1 MSEVAT
7 AELGLALTDATDNN
21 GGGFNVFSSLRGGAG
36 GEDFSSGTD
45 DISSEEV
52 SVGTDE
58 TANLDLVAV
67 AGGEAK
73 LDTSIGDGGD
83 SKNAPAP
90 VDALSL
96 AGKSEIN
103 SPENRMSNANS
114 QDNSETLTPVNPELC
129 EKFGTIACI
138 GCDFALLCAERQAA
152 MAAKS
157 NEDQPDKQLS
167 TLEKLLQ
174 EDKAPGEIVWAQPTP
189 DDDVSRE
196 QLLAVN
202 EEQSLIDD
210 SPSIFKSES
219 EPEPKPRPKS
229 EPEPEPEE
237 KQPLSDT
244 QPSTRP
250 SNKQKESAAV
260 ALSQAAE
267 SRNSESLNH
276 EVDRI
281 HSKDEEKSTTAHI
294 ANVVK
299 KTTNSDDGSANLEA
313 NSNLSAKI
321 SKEPLAQIDSDNTN
335 EYIRQGELL
344 RAADRAADDSDKLIN
359 QQTVTVRRATQTA
372 QRSNKHADQEVL
384 SAVNTTEQIS
394 SVNTRQAIQIPE
406 PEGNGS
412 AVAAAHSQKE
422 PAIEKVLIMPMDAND
437 TLADNETSAVVDR
450 VVNRQESP
458 SPKPKSISAD
468 NNNLLKKT
476 TPKNITT
483 KPNSDSSTDFE
494 VSAEMSLESQKTPSI
509 DKQNPLADDKKD
521 NISSPSAVESVDYSR
536 KTLPETRLV
545 NDVQNTSDGE
555 DSAVKFVEKESAPS
569 KKAVVKNHN
578 THYSDSASVFN
589 QIEQV
594 ETVANTPSVKLPAET
609 ASWASENEIFVVDR
623 EETFANNHRKKFMQR
638 EVVPIDGGNDLPTL
652 PQNELTPKVNIEQDL
667 EPKNTTEINIQLRSD
682 RSSERWPKLDEMVNS
697 VLPPSRSLNYELLPK
712 PDETSSGLQE
722 HDERQISELWP
733 KPDEASNRLIDQA
746 DFEDDKPVRQKA
758 QQTRMTQ
765 PNENDTIYVDL
776 RNEHASSEVDSLHS
790 EPTADYANQIEMN
803 NDNDLDCQLNDNSGS
818 QAEKLYEVAFAHPL
832 AALWTDDSRLNPENN
847 KISKGSSTS
856 VTSWLTKLVGAVAV
870 YVACS
875 RRESTL
881 GISN

>member
-1 MSEVAT
+1 MSEVAAPVVDRAPT
-7 AELGLALTDATDNN
+7 IGEA
-21 GGGFNVFSSLRGGAG
+21 GGGFNVFSSSIGGSAN
-36 GEDFSSGTD
+36 EDFSTGIDSEATTAGAD
-45 DISSEEV
+45 DF
-52 SVGTDE
+52 
-58 TANLDLVAV
+58 DLVAV
-67 AGGEAK
+67 ANGEET
-73 LDTSIGDGGD
+73 LDTT
-83 SKNAPAP
+83 
-90 VDALSL
+90 
-96 AGKSEIN
+96 IN
-103 SPENRMSNANS
+103 NS
-114 QDNSETLTPVNPELC
+114 DNSKETSNSVDPAMCKN
-129 EKFGTIACI
+129 FGTIACV
-138 GCDFALLCAERQAA
+138 GCIFAQDCQRRQAEM
-152 MAAKS
+152 MAS
-157 NEDQPDKQLS
+157 NNKDQPDQLS
-167 TLEKLLQ
+167 TLEQLLR
-174 EDKAPGEIVWAQPTP
+174 EDEDEEPGRIVWAQPTP
-189 DDDVSRE
+189 DDTSRE
-196 QLLAVN
+196 QPPAA
-202 EEQSLIDD
+202 EED
-210 SPSIFKSES
+210 SSSTPEPES
-219 EPEPKPRPKS
+219 EPEPRPEFK
-229 EPEPEPEE
+229 PEE
-237 KQPLSDT
+237 QPLADT
-244 QPSTRP
+244 QSPLWP
-250 SNKQKESAAV
+250 SNKQREPSEA

-267 SRNSESLNH
+267 SRSSESLNH
-276 EVDRI
+276 EVDER
-281 HSKDEEKSTTAHI
+281 HSKDEEKSATAPI

-299 KTTNSDDGSANLEA
+299 RTTSSDDGSTNLEA
-313 NSNLSAKI
+313 NSNLAAKA
-321 SKEPLAQIDSDNTN
+321 SKEPLVQIDSDNTN
-335 EYIRQGELL
+335 ERIKQDELP

-359 QQTVTVRRATQTA
+359 QQTATVRRATQTA
-372 QRSNKHADQEVL
+372 QRSNKHTDQEVS

-394 SVNTRQAIQIPE
+394 SANTHQAIEIPK
-406 PEGNGS
+406 PEDTGS
-412 AVAAAHSQKE
+412 TVATAHSQKE
-422 PAIEKVLIMPMDAND
+422 PAIKKVSSTPIDAND
-437 TLADNETSAVVDR
+437 TLADSGTSTAVDR
-450 VVNRQESP
+450 VVNRQERP
-458 SPKPKSISAD
+458 SPKSKSISAE

-521 NISSPSAVESVDYSR
+521 NISSPSAVESVDYS
-536 KTLPETRLV
+536 KKALPETRLV
-545 NDVQNTSDGE
+545 NAVQNTSDGE
-555 DSAVKFVEKESAPS
+555 DSAVKLVEKESAPS

-623 EETFANNHRKKFMQR
+623 EESFANNHRDESMQR
-638 EVVPIDGGNDLPTL
+638 EAVLIDSDNDLPTL
-652 PQNELTPKVNIEQDL
+652 PQNKLTPKVDIEQDL
-667 EPKNTTEINIQLRSD
+667 EPKNTTEINIQLRSA

-746 DFEDDKPVRQKA
+746 DFEDEKLVRQKA
-758 QQTRMTQ
+758 QQIRITQ

-790 EPTADYANQIEMN
+790 QPTADYTDQIEMN

-818 QAEKLYEVAFAHPL
+818 QAEKLHKVAFAHPL

-847 KISKGSSTS
+847 KISNGSSTS

-881 GISN
+881 GVSN

>member
-1 MSEVAT
+1 MIGEAT
-7 AELGLALTDATDNN
+7 TLESSPAGIDGD
-21 GGGFNVFSSLRGGAG
+21 GFDISSLR
-36 GEDFSSGTD
+36 GEDFSSGIN
-45 DISSEEV
+45 DIGGEVNAGTSDAASS
-52 SVGTDE
+52 
-58 TANLDLVAV
+58 LDLVAV
-67 AGGEAK
+67 ASGEER
-73 LDTSIGDGGD
+73 LDTAMSDT
-83 SKNAPAP
+83 
-90 VDALSL
+90 
-96 AGKSEIN
+96 N
-103 SPENRMSNANS
+103 SNNS
-114 QDNSETLTPVNPELC
+114 SETLTPVNPELC

-167 TLEKLLQ
+167 TLEKLLR
-174 EDKAPGEIVWAQPTP
+174 EDEAPGEIVWAQPTP
-189 DDDVSRE
+189 DDDASRE
-196 QLLAVN
+196 QLLAAE
-202 EEQSLIDD
+202 EEQSIND
-210 SPSIFKSES
+210 SSNVF
-219 EPEPKPRPKS
+219 
-229 EPEPEPEE
+229 EPEPEPED
-237 KQPLSDT
+237 QPLSDT
-244 QPSTRP
+244 QPSSRP

-276 EVDRI
+276 EVDRR

-299 KTTNSDDGSANLEA
+299 KTTSSDDGSTNLEA
-313 NSNLSAKI
+313 NSNLAVKA
-321 SKEPLAQIDSDNTN
+321 SKEHYAQIDSDNTN
-335 EYIRQGELL
+335 ERIRQDELL
-344 RAADRAADDSDKLIN
+344 RAADRVADDPGKLVN
-359 QQTVTVRRATQTA
+359 RETTTVRRATQTT
-372 QRSNKHADQEVL
+372 QRSSKHADQEVS

-406 PEGNGS
+406 PEDTGS
-412 AVAAAHSQKE
+412 TVATTRSQKE
-422 PAIEKVLIMPMDAND
+422 PAIKKVSSTPIDAND
-437 TLADNETSAVVDR
+437 NLADSGTSTAVDR

-458 SPKPKSISAD
+458 ALKPKPISTK
-468 NNNLLKKT
+468 NNLLKKT

-483 KPNSDSSTDFE
+483 RPNSDSSTDFE
-494 VSAEMSLESQKTPSI
+494 VSAEMSLEAKKNPSI

-521 NISSPSAVESVDYSR
+521 NISSPSAVESVDYFK

-545 NDVQNTSDGE
+545 NAVQNTSDGE
-555 DSAVKFVEKESAPS
+555 DSAAELAKMEDVPS

-578 THYSDSASVFN
+578 VHYSDSASAFN
-589 QIEQV
+589 QTEQV
-594 ETVANTPSVKLPAET
+594 KTVANTPSVKLPAET

-652 PQNELTPKVNIEQDL
+652 PQNELTLKVDIEQDL
-667 EPKNTTEINIQLRSD
+667 ELKNTTEINLQLRSN

-697 VLPPSRSLNYELLPK
+697 VLPPSRSLNSELLSK
-712 PDETSSGLQE
+712 LDATSSGLQE
-722 HDERQISELWP
+722 HDERQTSELLP
-733 KPDEASNRLIDQA
+733 NPDEASNRLIDQA
-746 DFEDDKPVRQKA
+746 DFEDDKLVRQKA
-758 QQTRMTQ
+758 QQTRITQ

-776 RNEHASSEVDSLHS
+776 RNEPASSEVDSLHG
-790 EPTADYANQIEMN
+790 EPTADYTNQIEMN
-803 NDNDLDCQLNDNSGS
+803 NDNNLNCQLNDNSGS
-818 QAEKLYEVAFAHPL
+818 QAEKLHKVAFAHPL

-881 GISN
+881 GASN

>member
-1 MSEVAT
+1 MIGEAT
-7 AELGLALTDATDNN
+7 TGESSPTGIDGDDFDIL
-21 GGGFNVFSSLRGGAG
+21 SLR
-36 GEDFSSGTD
+36 GEDFSSGIG
-45 DISSEEV
+45 DIGEEV
-52 SVGTDE
+52 NADKDE
-58 TANLDLVAV
+58 AASSLDLVAV
-67 AGGEAK
+67 ASGEER
-73 LDTSIGDGGD
+73 LDTAMSDM
-83 SKNAPAP
+83 
-90 VDALSL
+90 
-96 AGKSEIN
+96 N
-103 SPENRMSNANS
+103 SNNS
-114 QDNSETLTPVNPELC
+114 SETLTPVNPELC

-152 MAAKS
+152 MAAKN
-157 NEDQPDKQLS
+157 NEDQPYKQLS
-167 TLEKLLQ
+167 TLEQLLQ
-174 EDKAPGEIVWAQPTP
+174 EDKAPGEIVWAQSTP

-219 EPEPKPRPKS
+219 EPEPKPK
-229 EPEPEPEE
+229 PEPEE

-244 QPSTRP
+244 QPSPRL
-250 SNKQKESAAV
+250 SNKQKEAAA
-260 ALSQAAE
+260 ALSQVA
-267 SRNSESLNH
+267 
-276 EVDRI
+276 
-281 HSKDEEKSTTAHI
+281 
-294 ANVVK
+294 
-299 KTTNSDDGSANLEA
+299 DDGSANLEA
-313 NSNLSAKI
+313 NSNLAAKA
-321 SKEPLAQIDSDNTN
+321 SKEPLAQIYSDNTN
-335 EYIRQGELL
+335 EYIRQDELL

-359 QQTVTVRRATQTA
+359 QQTATVSRAAQTT
-372 QRSNKHADQEVL
+372 QRSNKHVDQEVL

-406 PEGNGS
+406 PEDTGS
-412 AVAAAHSQKE
+412 TVATTRSQKE
-422 PAIEKVLIMPMDAND
+422 SAIEKVSSTPIDAND
-437 TLADNETSAVVDR
+437 NLADSRTSTVVDR
-450 VVNRQESP
+450 EYSTQEP
-458 SPKPKSISAD
+458 PVLKPKSISAE

-483 KPNSDSSTDFE
+483 RPNSDSSTDFE
-494 VSAEMSLESQKTPSI
+494 VSAEMSLEAKKNPSI

-521 NISSPSAVESVDYSR
+521 NISSPSAVESVDYSK

-555 DSAVKFVEKESAPS
+555 DSAVKLVEKESAPS

-594 ETVANTPSVKLPAET
+594 ETVANTSSVKLPAET

-652 PQNELTPKVNIEQDL
+652 PQNELTPKVDTNQGP
-667 EPKNTTEINIQLRSD
+667 EPKNTTEINIQLRSA
-682 RSSERWPKLDEMVNS
+682 RSSELLPKLDEMVNS
-697 VLPPSRSLNYELLPK
+697 VLPPSGSLKSELLSK
-712 PDETSSGLQE
+712 LDKTSSSLQE
-722 HDERQISELWP
+722 HDERQTSELWP
-733 KPDEASNRLIDQA
+733 KPDEASNQSIDQV

-758 QQTRMTQ
+758 QQTRITQ

-790 EPTADYANQIEMN
+790 EPTADYVNQIEMN
-803 NDNDLDCQLNDNSGS
+803 NDNDNDNDNDLNCQLNDNSGS
-818 QAEKLYEVAFAHPL
+818 QAEKLHKVAFAHPL

-881 GISN
+881 GVSN

>member
-1 MSEVAT
+1 MIGEAT
-7 AELGLALTDATDNN
+7 TLESSPAGIDGD
-21 GGGFNVFSSLRGGAG
+21 GFDVFASLRGGVG
-36 GEDFSSGTD
+36 SDNFSSGAGEAGGAD
-45 DISSEEV
+45 
-52 SVGTDE
+52 TDE
-58 TANLDLVAV
+58 AVSGLDLVAV
-67 AGGEAK
+67 AGGKEK
-73 LDTSIGDGGD
+73 LDTTMSDTN
-83 SKNAPAP
+83 SNN
-90 VDALSL
+90 S
-96 AGKSEIN
+96 SEI
-103 SPENRMSNANS
+103 S
-114 QDNSETLTPVNPELC
+114 TPVGPDLC
-129 EKFGTIACI
+129 EKFGTIACV

-167 TLEKLLQ
+167 TLEQLLQ
-174 EDKAPGEIVWAQPTP
+174 EDEDKEPGKIVWAQPTP
-189 DDDVSRE
+189 DDGASRE
-196 QLLAVN
+196 QLIAVD
-202 EEQSLIDD
+202 EEQPLIDD
-210 SPSIFKSES
+210 SLSIFKSES
-219 EPEPKPRPKS
+219 EPEPKPKL
-229 EPEPEPEE
+229 EPEE

-244 QPSTRP
+244 QPSPRL
-250 SNKQKESAAV
+250 SNKQKEAAAV

-276 EVDRI
+276 EVDRR

-299 KTTNSDDGSANLEA
+299 KTTNIDDGGASLEVNSGSAVKA
-313 NSNLSAKI
+313 
-321 SKEPLAQIDSDNTN
+321 SKEPLVQIDSDNTN
-335 EYIRQGELL
+335 ERIKQDELP
-344 RAADRAADDSDKLIN
+344 RAVDHMADDSDKLVY
-359 QQTVTVRRATQTA
+359 QQTATVRRATQTA
-372 QRSNKHADQEVL
+372 QCSNKHTDQEVS

-394 SVNTRQAIQIPE
+394 SANTHQAIEIPK
-406 PEGNGS
+406 PEDTGS
-412 AVAAAHSQKE
+412 AAAATRSQKE
-422 PAIEKVLIMPMDAND
+422 PLIEKVSSTLIDAND
-437 TLADNETSAVVDR
+437 TLADSGTSTAVDR
-450 VVNRQESP
+450 VDNRQEP
-458 SPKPKSISAD
+458 PALKPKPIRTK
-468 NNNLLKKT
+468 NNLLKKT

-494 VSAEMSLESQKTPSI
+494 VSAEMSLEFQTPSI

-521 NISSPSAVESVDYSR
+521 NISSPSAVESVDYFK

-555 DSAVKFVEKESAPS
+555 DSAVKLVEKEGAPS
-569 KKAVVKNHN
+569 KKAVVKNPN
-578 THYSDSASVFN
+578 IHYSDSAFN
-589 QIEQV
+589 QTKQV
-594 ETVANTPSVKLPAET
+594 ETVANTPAVKLPVET

-697 VLPPSRSLNYELLPK
+697 VLPPSGSLKSELLPK

-746 DFEDDKPVRQKA
+746 DFEDDKLVRQKA
-758 QQTRMTQ
+758 QQTRITQ

-776 RNEHASSEVDSLHS
+776 RNEHANSEVDSLHS
-790 EPTADYANQIEMN
+790 QLTADYTDQIEMN
-803 NDNDLDCQLNDNSGS
+803 NDNDLNCQLNDNSGN

-832 AALWTDDSRLNPENN
+832 AALWIDDSRLNPENN

-881 GISN
+881 GVSN

>member
-1 MSEVAT
+1 MSEMATVELRLAPVVA
-7 AELGLALTDATDNN
+7 DDNDIDK
-21 GGGFNVFSSLRGGAG
+21 FDVFSSSRDGAE
-36 GEDFSSGTD
+36 GEDFFSSGAEEAGGAD
-45 DISSEEV
+45 ADEAVSS
-52 SVGTDE
+52 
-58 TANLDLVAV
+58 LDLVAV
-67 AGGEAK
+67 ASGKEK
-73 LDTSIGDGGD
+73 LDT
-83 SKNAPAP
+83 
-90 VDALSL
+90 ALSDTD
-96 AGKSEIN
+96 SNN
-103 SPENRMSNANS
+103 S
-114 QDNSETLTPVNPELC
+114 SETLIPVDPELC

-152 MAAKS
+152 MAVKS
-157 NEDQPDKQLS
+157 NEDQPDNQLS
-167 TLEKLLQ
+167 TLEQLLQ
-174 EDKAPGEIVWAQPTP
+174 EDEVPGEIVWAQPTP
-189 DDDVSRE
+189 DDDASRE
-196 QLLAVN
+196 QLLTTE
-202 EEQSLIDD
+202 EEQSING
-210 SPSIFKSES
+210 SSNVSES
-219 EPEPKPRPKS
+219 EPEPKSRPKPG
-229 EPEPEPEE
+229 PEPKE
-237 KQPLSDT
+237 QLLADT
-244 QPSTRP
+244 QSPLRP
-250 SNKQKESAAV
+250 SNKQKESTAE
-260 ALSQAAE
+260 ALPQFAE
-267 SRNSESLNH
+267 SRNLESLNH
-276 EVDRI
+276 EVDES
-281 HSKDEEKSTTAHI
+281 HGDDEEKSTTAHI

-299 KTTNSDDGSANLEA
+299 KTTSSDDGGANLEA
-313 NSNLSAKI
+313 NSSSAVKA
-321 SKEPLAQIDSDNTN
+321 SKEPLAQIDSDNTDG
-335 EYIRQGELL
+335 YIKQDELP
-344 RAADRAADDSDKLIN
+344 RAADRAADDSDKL
-359 QQTVTVRRATQTA
+359 VSRGAVKVRCATQTT
-372 QRSNKHADQEVL
+372 QRSIKRADQEVS

-394 SVNTRQAIQIPE
+394 SVNTHQAIKIPK

-412 AVAAAHSQKE
+412 AVAATHSQKE
-422 PAIEKVLIMPMDAND
+422 PAIEKVSSTLIDAND
-437 TLADNETSAVVDR
+437 TLADSGTFTAIYREDGT
-450 VVNRQESP
+450 QERP
-458 SPKPKSISAD
+458 SPKSKSISAE

-483 KPNSDSSTDFE
+483 KPKSDSSTDFE
-494 VSAEMSLESQKTPSI
+494 ASAEMSLESQKTPSI

-555 DSAVKFVEKESAPS
+555 DSAVKLVEKESAPS

-623 EETFANNHRKKFMQR
+623 EESFANNHRDESMQR
-638 EVVPIDGGNDLPTL
+638 EAVLIDSDNDLPTL
-652 PQNELTPKVNIEQDL
+652 PQNKLTPKVDIEQDL
-667 EPKNTTEINIQLRSD
+667 EPKNTTEINIQLRSA

-746 DFEDDKPVRQKA
+746 DFEDEKLVRQKA
-758 QQTRMTQ
+758 QQIRITQ

-776 RNEHASSEVDSLHS
+776 RNEHTSSEVDSLHS
-790 EPTADYANQIEMN
+790 QPTADYADQIEMN
-803 NDNDLDCQLNDNSGS
+803 NDNDLNCQLNDNSGS

-847 KISKGSSTS
+847 KISNGRNTS

>member
-1 MSEVAT
+1 MIGEAT
-7 AELGLALTDATDNN
+7 TRESSPAGIDGD
-21 GGGFNVFSSLRGGAG
+21 GFDISSLR
-36 GEDFSSGTD
+36 GEDFSSGIN
-45 DISSEEV
+45 DIGGEV
-52 SVGTDE
+52 NAGTSD
-58 TANLDLVAV
+58 AASILDLVAV
-67 AGGEAK
+67 ASGEEK
-73 LDTSIGDGGD
+73 LDT
-83 SKNAPAP
+83 A
-90 VDALSL
+90 
-96 AGKSEIN
+96 
-103 SPENRMSNANS
+103 MSDANS
-114 QDNSETLTPVNPELC
+114 QGNSETLTPVDPELC

-167 TLEKLLQ
+167 TLKQLLQ
-174 EDKAPGEIVWAQPTP
+174 EDDAPGKIVWAQPTP

-196 QLLAVN
+196 QLLAVD

-219 EPEPKPRPKS
+219 EPEPKPK
-229 EPEPEPEE
+229 PEPEE

-244 QPSTRP
+244 QPSPRL
-250 SNKQKESAAV
+250 SNKQKEAAA
-260 ALSQAAE
+260 ALPQAA
-267 SRNSESLNH
+267 
-276 EVDRI
+276 
-281 HSKDEEKSTTAHI
+281 
-294 ANVVK
+294 
-299 KTTNSDDGSANLEA
+299 DDGNVNLEA
-313 NSNLSAKI
+313 NSNSTAKV
-321 SKEPLAQIDSDNTN
+321 SKEPLAQIYSDNTN
-335 EYIRQGELL
+335 EYIRQDELP
-344 RAADRAADDSDKLIN
+344 RAVDHMADDSDKF
-359 QQTVTVRRATQTA
+359 VSRGAVKVSRAAQTA
-372 QRSNKHADQEVL
+372 QRSNKRADQEVS
-384 SAVNTTEQIS
+384 SAVNTTEQIP
-394 SVNTRQAIQIPE
+394 SVNTHQAIQIPE
-406 PEGNGS
+406 PEDTGS
-412 AVAAAHSQKE
+412 TVATTRSQKE
-422 PAIEKVLIMPMDAND
+422 PAIEKVSSTPIDAND
-437 TLADNETSAVVDR
+437 NLADSGTSTAIDR
-450 VVNRQESP
+450 EDSTQEP
-458 SPKPKSISAD
+458 PVLKPKSINTE

-483 KPNSDSSTDFE
+483 RPNSDSSTDFE

-509 DKQNPLADDKKD
+509 DKQNSLTDDKKY
-521 NISSPSAVESVDYSR
+521 NINLPSAVEPVDYLKR
-536 KTLPETRLV
+536 TLPEAQPV
-545 NDVQNTSDGE
+545 NYVQNNTSDGE
-555 DSAVKFVEKESAPS
+555 DLVVEFAKKEDIPS
-569 KKAVVKNHN
+569 KKAVVKNPN
-578 THYSDSASVFN
+578 IHYSDSAFN
-589 QIEQV
+589 QTKQV
-594 ETVANTPSVKLPAET
+594 ETVANTPAVKLPAET

-623 EETFANNHRKKFMQR
+623 EETFTNNHRDESIQR
-638 EVVPIDGGNDLPTL
+638 EAVLIDGDNDLPTL
-652 PQNELTPKVNIEQDL
+652 PQNELTPKVNVKQDPEL
-667 EPKNTTEINIQLRSD
+667 KNTTEINIQLRSD

-746 DFEDDKPVRQKA
+746 DFEDDKLVRQKA
-758 QQTRMTQ
+758 QQTRITQ

-790 EPTADYANQIEMN
+790 QPTADYADQIEMN

-881 GISN
+881 GVSN

>member
-1 MSEVAT
+1 MIGEAT
-7 AELGLALTDATDNN
+7 TGKLSPTGIDGDD
-21 GGGFNVFSSLRGGAG
+21 FDISSLR
-36 GEDFSSGTD
+36 GEDFSSGIN
-45 DISSEEV
+45 DIGGEVNAGTSDAASS
-52 SVGTDE
+52 
-58 TANLDLVAV
+58 LDLVAV
-67 AGGEAK
+67 ASGEER
-73 LDTSIGDGGD
+73 LDT
-83 SKNAPAP
+83 A
-90 VDALSL
+90 
-96 AGKSEIN
+96 
-103 SPENRMSNANS
+103 MSDANS
-114 QDNSETLTPVNPELC
+114 QGNSETLTPVDPELC

-229 EPEPEPEE
+229 EPEPEPEG
-237 KQPLSDT
+237 QTLSDT
-244 QPSTRP
+244 QPSPRP
-250 SNKQKESAAV
+250 SNKQKESAV
-260 ALSQAAE
+260 TALSQAAE
-267 SRNSESLNH
+267 SRNLESLNH
-276 EVDRI
+276 EVDRR
-281 HSKDEEKSTTAHI
+281 HSNDEEKSTTAHI

-299 KTTNSDDGSANLEA
+299 KTTISDDGGANLEA
-313 NSNLSAKI
+313 NSNSAAKA
-321 SKEPLAQIDSDNTN
+321 SKEPLVQIDSDNTN
-335 EYIRQGELL
+335 EYIRQDKLL
-344 RAADRAADDSDKLIN
+344 RAADRAADDSDKL
-359 QQTVTVRRATQTA
+359 VSRGAVKVRRATQTT
-372 QRSNKHADQEVL
+372 QRSNKHADQEVS

-394 SVNTRQAIQIPE
+394 SVNTHQAIKIPK

-412 AVAAAHSQKE
+412 AVAATHSQKE

-437 TLADNETSAVVDR
+437 TLADNETSAVIDR

-458 SPKPKSISAD
+458 ALKPKPISTK
-468 NNNLLKKT
+468 NNLLKKT

-483 KPNSDSSTDFE
+483 RPNSDSSTDFE
-494 VSAEMSLESQKTPSI
+494 VSAEMSLEAKKTPSI

-555 DSAVKFVEKESAPS
+555 DSAVKLVEKESAPS

-578 THYSDSASVFN
+578 THYSDSASASVFN
-589 QIEQV
+589 QIEQL
-594 ETVANTPSVKLPAET
+594 ETVADTPAVKLPAET

-623 EETFANNHRKKFMQR
+623 EETFANNHRDESIQC
-638 EVVPIDGGNDLPTL
+638 EAVLIDGDNDLPTL
-652 PQNELTPKVNIEQDL
+652 PQNELTPKVDTNQGP
-667 EPKNTTEINIQLRSD
+667 EPKNTTEINIQLRSA

-733 KPDEASNRLIDQA
+733 KPDEAPNRLTTQA
-746 DFEDDKPVRQKA
+746 DFEDDKLVRQKA
-758 QQTRMTQ
+758 QQTRITR

-776 RNEHASSEVDSLHS
+776 KNEHASSEVDSLHS
-790 EPTADYANQIEMN
+790 QPTADYANQIEMN
-803 NDNDLDCQLNDNSGS
+803 NDNDNDLNCQLNDNSGS
-818 QAEKLYEVAFAHPL
+818 QAEKLHKVAFAHPL

-847 KISKGSSTS
+847 KISKGSSTK
-856 VTSWLTKLVGAVAV
+856 VASWLTKLVGAVAV

-875 RRESTL
+875 RREGTL

>member
-7 AELGLALTDATDNN
+7 PVLDRASTIGEA
-21 GGGFNVFSSLRGGAG
+21 GGGFNVFSSLRGDAG
-36 GEDFSSGTD
+36 GEDFFSS
-45 DISSEEV
+45 SAEEA
-52 SVGTDE
+52 GGANTDE
-58 TANLDLVAV
+58 AVSSLDLVAV
-67 AGGEAK
+67 ASGKEK
-73 LDTSIGDGGD
+73 LDT
-83 SKNAPAP
+83 A
-90 VDALSL
+90 
-96 AGKSEIN
+96 
-103 SPENRMSNANS
+103 MSDANS
-114 QDNSETLTPVNPELC
+114 QGNSETLTSVDPELC
-129 EKFGTIACI
+129 ERFGTIACV
-138 GCDFALLCAERQAA
+138 GCIFAQDCQRRQAEM
-152 MAAKS
+152 MAS
-157 NEDQPDKQLS
+157 NNEDQPEQLS
-167 TLEKLLQ
+167 TLEQLLQ
-174 EDKAPGEIVWAQPTP
+174 EDEDEEPGKIVWAQPTP
-189 DDDVSRE
+189 DDDASRE
-196 QLLAVN
+196 QLLAVD

-219 EPEPKPRPKS
+219 EPEPKPK
-229 EPEPEPEE
+229 PE
-237 KQPLSDT
+237 QPLSDT
-244 QPSTRP
+244 QPSPRL
-250 SNKQKESAAV
+250 SNKQKEAAA
-260 ALSQAAE
+260 ALPQA
-267 SRNSESLNH
+267 
-276 EVDRI
+276 
-281 HSKDEEKSTTAHI
+281 T
-294 ANVVK
+294 
-299 KTTNSDDGSANLEA
+299 DDGSANLEA
-313 NSNLSAKI
+313 NSNLSAKA
-321 SKEPLAQIDSDNTN
+321 SKEPLAQIYSDNTN
-335 EYIRQGELL
+335 ERIRQDELL
-344 RAADRAADDSDKLIN
+344 RAVDHVADDSDKLVN
-359 QQTVTVRRATQTA
+359 REAATVNRVAQTT

-394 SVNTRQAIQIPE
+394 SVNTHQAIKIPK

-412 AVAAAHSQKE
+412 AVAATHYQKE

-450 VVNRQESP
+450 EDGTQERP
-458 SPKPKSISAD
+458 SPKSKSIIAE

-483 KPNSDSSTDFE
+483 RPNSDSSTDFE
-494 VSAEMSLESQKTPSI
+494 VSAEMSLEAKKNPSI
-509 DKQNPLADDKKD
+509 DKQNLLADDKKD
-521 NISSPSAVESVDYSR
+521 SISSPSAVESVDYSR

-545 NDVQNTSDGE
+545 NDVQNTSGGE
-555 DSAVKFVEKESAPS
+555 DSAVKLVEKESAPS

-578 THYSDSASVFN
+578 THYSDSASAFN
-589 QIEQV
+589 QTEQV
-594 ETVANTPSVKLPAET
+594 ETVANTPAVKLPAET

-623 EETFANNHRKKFMQR
+623 EETFVNNHRDESMQR
-638 EVVPIDGGNDLPTL
+638 EAVLIDSDNDLPTL
-652 PQNELTPKVNIEQDL
+652 PQNELTPKVNVKQDP

-746 DFEDDKPVRQKA
+746 DFEDDKLVRQKA
-758 QQTRMTQ
+758 QQTRITQ

-803 NDNDLDCQLNDNSGS
+803 NDNDNDNDLNCQLNDNSGS
-818 QAEKLYEVAFAHPL
+818 QAEKLHKVAFAHPL

-875 RRESTL
+875 RREGTL

>member
-1 MSEVAT
+1 MIGEAT
-7 AELGLALTDATDNN
+7 TGELLPTGIDGDDFDIL
-21 GGGFNVFSSLRGGAG
+21 SLR
-36 GEDFSSGTD
+36 GEDFSSGIN
-45 DISSEEV
+45 DIGGEVNAGTSDAASS
-52 SVGTDE
+52 
-58 TANLDLVAV
+58 LDLVAV
-67 AGGEAK
+67 ASGEER
-73 LDTSIGDGGD
+73 LDTTMSDTNSNNSSEI
-83 SKNAPAP
+83 STP
-90 VDALSL
+90 VD
-96 AGKSEIN
+96 
-103 SPENRMSNANS
+103 P
-114 QDNSETLTPVNPELC
+114 DLC
-129 EKFGTIACI
+129 EKFGTIACV

-152 MAAKS
+152 MVAKN
-157 NEDQPDKQLS
+157 NESQPTEQLS
-167 TLEKLLQ
+167 TLEQLLRK
-174 EDKAPGEIVWAQPTP
+174 DDAPGEIVWAQPTP

-219 EPEPKPRPKS
+219 EPEPKPK
-229 EPEPEPEE
+229 PEPEE

-244 QPSTRP
+244 QPSPRP

-299 KTTNSDDGSANLEA
+299 KTTSSDDGSANLEA
-313 NSNLSAKI
+313 NSNSTAKA
-321 SKEPLAQIDSDNTN
+321 SKEPHAQIDSDNTN
-335 EYIRQGELL
+335 ERIKQDELP
-344 RAADRAADDSDKLIN
+344 RAVDHMADDSDKL
-359 QQTVTVRRATQTA
+359 VSRGAVKVRRATQTT

-394 SVNTRQAIQIPE
+394 SVNTHQAIQISKPE
-406 PEGNGS
+406 DTGS
-412 AVAAAHSQKE
+412 TVATTRSQKE
-422 PAIEKVLIMPMDAND
+422 PLIEKISSTLIDAND
-437 TLADNETSAVVDR
+437 TLVDSRTSTVVDR
-450 VVNRQESP
+450 EYSTQEP
-458 SPKPKSISAD
+458 PVLKPKSINTE

-483 KPNSDSSTDFE
+483 RPNSDSSTDFE
-494 VSAEMSLESQKTPSI
+494 VSAEMSLEAKKNPSI
-509 DKQNPLADDKKD
+509 DKQNLLADDKKD
-521 NISSPSAVESVDYSR
+521 SISSPSAVESVDYSR
-536 KTLPETRLV
+536 KTLPETRSV
-545 NDVQNTSDGE
+545 NAVQNTSDGE
-555 DSAVKFVEKESAPS
+555 DSVVESAEKEVTSSKKTAVKNP
-569 KKAVVKNHN
+569 NI
-578 THYSDSASVFN
+578 HYSDSAFN

-594 ETVANTPSVKLPAET
+594 ETVANTPAVKLPVET

-623 EETFANNHRKKFMQR
+623 EESFANNHRDESMQR
-638 EVVPIDGGNDLPTL
+638 EAVLIDSDNDLPTL
-652 PQNELTPKVNIEQDL
+652 LQNELTPKVDIEQDL
-667 EPKNTTEINIQLRSD
+667 EQKNTTEINIQLQSD
-682 RSSERWPKLDEMVNS
+682 QSSGLLPKLDEMVNS

-712 PDETSSGLQE
+712 LDETSSGLQE

-776 RNEHASSEVDSLHS
+776 RNERASSEVDSLHG
-790 EPTADYANQIEMN
+790 EPTADYTNQIEMN

-818 QAEKLYEVAFAHPL
+818 QAEKLHKVVFAHPL
-832 AALWTDDSRLNPENN
+832 AALWTDDSQLNPENN